1 MLRLQ
6 GCELPL
12 IALTANSSEEDR
24 QVCLEAG
31 MDDFLTKPVEPLILA
46 TTLNRLCG
54 QEKRSS
60 LG

>member
-6 GCELPL
+6 GSEVPL

-24 QVCLEAG
+24 QLCLQAG

-54 QEKRSS
+54 QKKRSS